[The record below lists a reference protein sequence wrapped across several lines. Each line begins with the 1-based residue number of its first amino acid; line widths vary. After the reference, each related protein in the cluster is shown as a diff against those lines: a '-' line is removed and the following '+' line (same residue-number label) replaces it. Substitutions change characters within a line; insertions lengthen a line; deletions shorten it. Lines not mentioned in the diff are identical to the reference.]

1 MARVFTKLGKEITIA
16 VKQGGPDVV
25 GNPRLR
31 ALIAEA
37 RNESMPKENIERAIK
52 KATDKNVG
60 DFKEVVYEGYGPH
73 GIAYLVET
81 ATDNTTRTV
90 ANVRSYF
97 NKFGGT
103 LGTQGSLS
111 FVFTRKAVFTVGAK
125 DGVDMDEL
133 ELELIDFGV
142 DELFHDTEENTIVA
156 QGDPECYAQLQQYF
170 EENGFEIKS
179 AEFIRIANDFKEVT
193 EEQRETLNK
202 LLDKFDEDEDVTA
215 VYHNIKEDGDEE

>member
-1 MARVFTKLGKEITIA
+1 M
-16 VKQGGPDVV
+16 
-25 GNPRLR
+25 
-31 ALIAEA
+31 EA
-37 RNESMPKENIERAIK
+37 
-52 KATDKNVG
+52 
-60 DFKEVVYEGYGPH
+60 
-73 GIAYLVET
+73 
-81 ATDNTTRTV
+81 ATDNNTRTV

-111 FVFTRKAVFTVGAK
+111 FVFTRKAVFTVEAK
-125 DGVDMDEL
+125 AGVDMDEL

-142 DELFHDTEENTIVA
+142 DELFHDEEENSIVA

-179 AEFIRIANDFKEVT
+179 AEFIRVANDYKEVT

-215 VYHNIKEDGDEE
+215 VYHNIKEDGEE